1 MNNMKEVYIYGAHVK
16 VGYSKKY
23 SAFEDIAHEGMS
35 KGKTG
40 IWDLVHDKPKQKF
53 EWVDDGALKH
63 VPYGMGDRTLARCAE
78 CRRGK
83 PKFRG
88 IPGIVG
94 YELWDRLMLMND
106 EVTWQ
111 WRTGSDLT
119 YRFETIAEAK
129 DFFTWILMHRINEVK
144 TCSAD
149 AGNFRYRVGDRVRL
163 LDDVA
168 FTWNDL
174 DCESKMLAFG
184 MTLPKEVVLKKG
196 TVVRVFDVD
205 ADGLAISPIDNV
217 TAFRVPRT
225 GGAKV
230 VYGSKTFLP
239 FDVVELVKR
248 V

>member
-1 MNNMKEVYIYGAHVK
+1 MQVYIYGAHVK
-16 VGYSKKY
+16 EGYSKSY
-23 SAFEDIAHEGMS
+23 SNFEEIAHEGMCKTS
-35 KGKTG
+35 KG
-40 IWDLVHDKPKQKF
+40 ILDLVNDKPTCMF
-53 EWVDDGALKH
+53 EFVENCLKH
-63 VPYGMGDRTLARCAE
+63 VPYVGQRTLNVYSE
-78 CRRGK
+78 YRRGK
-83 PKFRG
+83 SKFRG
-88 IPGIVG
+88 IPNVVG

-129 DFFTWILMHRINEVK
+129 EFFTWILMHRVDEVK

-149 AGNFRYRVGDRVRL
+149 ADNFRYRVGDRVRL
-163 LDDVA
+163 LDDVV

-239 FDVVELVKR
+239 FDAVELVKR